1 MASRSGFPY
10 IAPAIGGLAVIN
22 SLIVRVYFEDTDFS
36 GFAYHGSYIRF
47 MERGRT
53 ELLRGLA
60 IGQSELFERDEFSF
74 VVRRITVEFLRPARM
89 DDELLV
95 LTEPVAIRGATM
107 TLRQEIER
115 EGETLVTASVEVA
128 GTRRG
133 RAARIPDDIR
143 ALLAPPAGESARS

>member
-1 MASRSGFPY
+1 MNTLP
-10 IAPAIGGLAVIN
+10 
-22 SLIVRVYFEDTDFS
+22 VRVYFEDTDFS

-53 ELLRGLA
+53 ELLRGVA
-60 IGQSELFERDEFSF
+60 IGQSELFARDEFSF
-74 VVRRITVEFLRPARM
+74 VVRRMTVEFVRPARM

-95 LTEPVAIRGATM
+95 VTEPVAVRGATM
-107 TLRQEIER
+107 TLRQAVER
-115 EGETLVTASVEVA
+115 DGETLVTAIVEVA

-143 ALLAPPAGESARS
+143 AVLAPPSDDDARS